1 MLSGQT
7 LLGKILRLPL
17 FLIPSEAEVRILR
30 GPLRGKKWIVGAANH
45 ACWAGTYEVDRLAAF
60 GEAICPGATV
70 YDVGANV
77 GIYMLLASVKAGPT
91 GLVYAFE
98 PVERNLHYLR
108 RHLTLNQLQ
117 NCSILETAVSNQQG
131 TRRFSAT
138 CYDFCMGR
146 LSPDGEREVPS
157 VSLDSCIYS
166 ERALRPPD
174 IIKIDVEGAESEVL
188 EGATR
193 TIAEFHPTLFV
204 EVHGPQQHADCNAIL
219 AANGYHVEQGY
230 GWLTAACPFSK

>member
-1 MLSGQT
+1 

-77 GIYMLLASVKAGPT
+77 GIYTVLASVKAGPT
-91 GLVYAFE
+91 GQVYAFE

-108 RHLTLNQLQ
+108 RHVTLNQLQ
-117 NCSILETAVSNQQG
+117 NCLILETAVCNRQG
-131 TRRFSAT
+131 TRRFSAAS
-138 CYDFCMGR
+138 YDARMGR

-157 VSLDSCIYS
+157 VSLDSCIYG

-188 EGATR
+188 DGASR
-193 TIAEFHPTLFV
+193 TLAEFHPAVFA
-204 EVHGPQQHADCNAIL
+204 EVHGPRQHADCHAFL
-219 AANGYHVEQGY
+219 AAKGYHVEEGY